1 MQRIHSSTD
10 KLQAGTHTRDMQAD
24 VDTDKAWMALSNRL
38 YKDGLVPE
46 IIAPN
51 EYRYARLFMRWAA
64 ILVVMVTTGIWL
76 YHSLNTNSSDHM
88 FTLHNGDENTTLVHT
103 LADGTVVYLADNTS
117 LSYPKTFDSKSRTVK
132 LEGEAFFDIHH
143 NINQPFFVET
153 QMVTIQVLGT
163 SFNVKTSGSDNF
175 ELYVERGQVRASLK
189 NKHNNSVEAK
199 QGELISMADSRMSK
213 SLAGSQISSSWK
225 INRMHFK
232 DETLEN
238 VLSVINRNYSSN
250 IYFQH
255 PDLKD
260 RRITVTFY
268 NNDLPTIIELICLSM
283 NLEGDALSD
292 TDIMLKPKT

>member
-1 MQRIHSSTD
+1 MSNPPD
-10 KLQAGTHTRDMQAD
+10 LQPGI
-24 VDTDKAWMALSNRL
+24 DTDRAWNTLSNRL
-38 YKDGLVPE
+38 YQEGLIPE
-46 IIAPN
+46 LSSPGKYN
-51 EYRYARLFMRWAA
+51 QYSFWMKWAA
-64 ILVVMVTTGIWL
+64 IFIALVTTGI
-76 YHSLNTNSSDHM
+76 
-88 FTLHNGDENTTLVHT
+88 FLHNSLQTNANDKLLTLSNGNENTTLVHT

-117 LSYPKTFDSKSRTVK
+117 LSYPKTFDGKSRVVK
-132 LEGEAFFDIHH
+132 LDGEAFFDIQH

-153 QMVTIQVLGT
+153 NMVTIQVLGT
-163 SFNVKTSGSDNF
+163 SFNVKTSGSTNF
-175 ELYVERGQVRASLK
+175 ELYVERGIVRASMNDKL
-189 NKHNNSVEAK
+189 NSSVEAT
-199 QGELISMADSRMSK
+199 QGELISMSDKRMSK
-213 SLAGSQISSSWK
+213 SLAGSQDFSAWK

-238 VLSVINRNYSSN
+238 VLSVINRNYASN

-255 PDLKD
+255 PDLKN